1 MVTEQA
7 VNADSDASSAD
18 DRPQAFMI
26 GDLAL
31 YELQKPVV
39 EPLLRVFR
47 LTNTALDVLFYD
59 VGAFAAAMFAHG
71 ARVDTGIG
79 SNSDADRNPLLN
91 HLDLGALSNPE
102 GSILVVD
109 ASLPPYVERFDDMAK
124 FLDYANGPSGERL
137 RSVSITGVGSSAFG
151 SAAFAWNA
159 SSALGEPVAAI
170 VPGYGLADVVPQA
183 LGGWFGFGLHDWLQ
197 SATQS
202 FLAAAAPS
210 LAQMGRRLARSS
222 PRHAKTAT
230 GAPVFEHGSAAS
242 DDLHG
247 VLMDARRITRVIG
260 HSKGALAIANA
271 LRSLPPVRTRNL
283 SVVTFGC
290 AIAEEL
296 EHCGYNQFLGILDG
310 LGVLNSW
317 GHQPEQRPLA
327 HHSTNSFIPLS
338 LSVAALVESST
349 ATRAAAN

>member
-1 MVTEQA
+1 MNTDGNIDSAAAQVRPDA
-7 VNADSDASSAD
+7 VAG
-18 DRPQAFMI
+18 

-31 YELQKPVV
+31 YELQKPMV
-39 EPLLRVFR
+39 EPLLRMFR

-59 VGAFAAAMFAHG
+59 VGAFTAAMSAHG
-71 ARVDTGIG
+71 MAVDTGMG
-79 SNSDADRNPLLN
+79 GNSGAERNPLSDQ
-91 HLDLGALSNPE
+91 LDLSALTNPE

-109 ASLPPYVERFDDMAK
+109 ANLPPYVVRFDDMVE
-124 FLDYANGPSGERL
+124 FLRYANAPAGERL
-137 RSVSITGVGSSAFG
+137 RSVSITGVGSSALG
-151 SAAFAWNA
+151 AAAFAWNA
-159 SSALGEPVAAI
+159 SSALAEPVAAI

-210 LAQMGRRLARSS
+210 LAQMGRRLARSAPHQKRAAS
-222 PRHAKTAT
+222 

-247 VLMDARRITRVIG
+247 VLEDAPRITRVIG
-260 HSKGALAIANA
+260 HSKGALAIENA
-271 LRSLPPVRTRNL
+271 LRSLPPERTRDIA
-283 SVVTFGC
+283 VATFGC
-290 AIAEEL
+290 TIAEEL
-296 EHCGYNQFLGILDG
+296 KQCGYAQFLGILDG

-338 LSVAALVESST
+338 LPVAALLTEAPSL
-349 ATRAAAN
+349 RAAAN